1 MIWTI
6 IILIV
11 GIILIKFFIALNK
24 QSNDNKKQGGMRVK
38 YSELIDFFYS
48 FDPKMK
54 IVKETSTFITVKGS
68 GMNGKMSFDIHHTFN
83 SVLIYWTKQN
93 IFGNNERLKWEFNTN
108 ISQENMIGQIT
119 IDLMQNLLKNFANE
133 IEPTYSKPKQE
144 SIEFAQKEMEE
155 AFDSLVKKT
164 LKDNQMEFSATVG
177 MLVLSAVGNA
187 AKYFKEQYKLEK
199 DKICMTDKEIDNLVD
214 EVSTRVLQK
223 YLE

>member
-6 IILIV
+6 IIIIV

-24 QSNDNKKQGGMRVK
+24 QSDDIKKQGGMRVK

-54 IVKETSTFITVKGS
+54 IVKETSTFITVEGN

-93 IFGNNERLKWEFNTN
+93 TFGNNESLKWEFNTH
-108 ISQENMIGQIT
+108 ISQEDMLGQIA
-119 IDLMQNLLKNFANE
+119 IDMLQHQIINFPNTMGASNV
-133 IEPTYSKPKQE
+133 KPKPE
-144 SIEFAQKEMEE
+144 SIEKIQKIMEE
-155 AFDSLVKKT
+155 SFDSLVKDA
-164 LKDNQMEFSATVG
+164 LKDNPIEFSATAG
-177 MLVLSAVGNA
+177 LLVFSTVGNA
-187 AKYFKEQYKLEK
+187 TKYFKEQCKLEK
-199 DKICMTDKEIDNLVD
+199 NKFCLTDEEIDNLVD